1 MHFLNPVV
9 PIKLSATAHEPL
21 YSLPAMNKEYSKE
34 GRPNS
39 KKLKAKRKAQKR
51 ARRLSR

>member
-1 MHFLNPVV
+1 MNTPSPLL
-9 PIKLSATAHEPL
+9 PIILTATAHEPL
-21 YSLPAMNKEYSKE
+21 YSLPAVNREYIKE

-39 KKLKAKRKAQKR
+39 KKFKAKRKAQKR

>member
-1 MHFLNPVV
+1 MHNPNPVL
-9 PIKLSATAHEPL
+9 PIILSATAHEPL
-21 YSLPAMNKEYSKE
+21 YSLPAMSREYIKA

-39 KKLKAKRKAQKR
+39 KKFKAKRKAQKR

>member
-1 MHFLNPVV
+1 MHTPNPVL
-9 PIKLSATAHEPL
+9 PLILSATVHEPL
-21 YSLPAMNKEYSKE
+21 YTLPAMNREYIKE

-39 KKLKAKRKAQKR
+39 KKFKAKRKAQKR